1 MNLIP
6 FSKQYLRLNESL
18 PFGIRDSGGRLL
30 LAAGARIDRPAMLA
44 ELQAG
49 ELFADEAESS
59 DWRRRLAG
67 AMDMMILKNASLGK
81 LVEARPDQQEREA
94 TGARELGFIEQW
106 GEMAVVL
113 DSAMRDMRP
122 DTAWMARL
130 MAVNDRVLRFAE
142 RRPDASLYHL
152 IFTAG
157 HSTER
162 YSANHSLLCM
172 LIAREAARMLGWP
185 ESLVTSLNMAAL
197 TMNVAMRRLQ
207 DLLASGDPMITSTM
221 RAEINAHAA
230 TGADML
236 QAAGVADPVWI
247 DIVRKHHDDS
257 DKHLALSELNETDRA
272 ARVLRRVD
280 VFAAKLS
287 RRATRVPMSPVQAAR
302 EACLGADGK
311 PDEIGAAL
319 LKSVGL
325 YPPGSFV
332 QLVSG
337 ELGIV
342 IARGHRANLPVVAAL
357 VSPSGAPLGVPAI
370 RDTLDKR
377 HTVKCAVGVQAV
389 KVRPPHEQLIA
400 MR

>member
-1 MNLIP
+1 M
-6 FSKQYLRLNESL
+6 
-18 PFGIRDSGGRLL
+18 
-30 LAAGARIDRPAMLA
+30 
-44 ELQAG
+44 
-49 ELFADEAESS
+49 
-59 DWRRRLAG
+59 
-67 AMDMMILKNASLGK
+67 
-81 LVEARPDQQEREA
+81 
-94 TGARELGFIEQW
+94 
-106 GEMAVVL
+106 
-113 DSAMRDMRP
+113 
-122 DTAWMARL
+122 
-130 MAVNDRVLRFAE
+130 
-142 RRPDASLYHL
+142 
-152 IFTAG
+152 
-157 HSTER
+157 
-162 YSANHSLLCM
+162 
-172 LIAREAARMLGWP
+172 
-185 ESLVTSLNMAAL
+185 
-197 TMNVAMRRLQ
+197 
-207 DLLASGDPMITSTM
+207 
-221 RAEINAHAA
+221 
-230 TGADML
+230 
-236 QAAGVADPVWI
+236 
-247 DIVRKHHDDS
+247 
-257 DKHLALSELNETDRA
+257 
-272 ARVLRRVD
+272 LRRVD

-302 EACLGADGK
+302 EACIGADGK